1 MVKKMNFCVVLTV
14 VVLTGCTPIPSDYQS
29 VSTDSS
35 TADVVDSSEEEASTS
50 ATSGSENSLAIDE
63 FEYNGKT
70 ISVLNDVPSI
80 LEKFGTPDKREPFQP
95 VNTLPSFSYSY
106 NSDKIEFNAV
116 EVGGEELPLYISIY
130 DENVKLPEGIH
141 IGCTDEEIKAA
152 YGEPSWDAWGDIYF
166 MCYENEKCEISFN
179 FDSETEN
186 DHKLSGI
193 IYTNVDTSSIYYS
206 DHKKRL
212 SSDVDTVPAS
222 GDSAN
227 GLAGE
232 EFLYNGK
239 EISVLDKPHEKVI
252 PNLGAPFRI
261 DDLSPE
267 GVFLYYFGSETEH
280 IRLETY
286 TYNGE
291 ELTKSL
297 FINDKTIKTNKG
309 IGVGC
314 TTADVLA
321 AYGDPLPP
329 TDKNDFS
336 MCYKFGQYEI
346 AFHRN
351 SKDGDIVSFAYINL
365 DTFEKYLKD

>member
-1 MVKKMNFCVVLTV
+1 MKKVNLCALLTIVFVLM
-14 VVLTGCTPIPSDYQS
+14 GCTPIPTGDQS
-29 VSTDSS
+29 VATDSS
-35 TADVVDSSEEEASTS
+35 TADVVDPSVEEASTA
-50 ATSGSENSLAIDE
+50 ATSGSEISLSANE
-63 FEYNGKT
+63 FEYNGKA
-70 ISVLNDVPSI
+70 ISILDDVPSI
-80 LEKFGTPDKREPFQP
+80 LEKLGTPDKKEPFQP
-95 VNTLPSFSYSY
+95 EYQSGRFSYYFDSE
-106 NSDKIEFNAV
+106 KIELNTV
-116 EVGGEELPLYISIY
+116 EIDGEELPFYIRII
-130 DENVKLPEGIH
+130 DENVKLPKGVH
-141 IGCTDEEIKAA
+141 IGCTEEEVKAA
-152 YGEPSWDAWGDIYF
+152 YGEPSKTYTEAAYF
-166 MCYENEKCEISFN
+166 MCYENEKYELSFRIGAEMDPVDEAKSIEFVNVDTRSKYN
-179 FDSETEN
+179 FDSNNE
-186 DHKLSGI
+186 
-193 IYTNVDTSSIYYS
+193 
-206 DHKKRL
+206 
-212 SSDVDTVPAS
+212 
-222 GDSAN
+222 
-227 GLAGE
+227 LAGE

-291 ELTKSL
+291 ELTESL

-309 IGVGC
+309 IGVGS

-365 DTFEKYLKD
+365 DTFEKYLND

>member
-35 TADVVDSSEEEASTS
+35 TADVADSSEEEASTS

-80 LEKFGTPDKREPFQP
+80 LEKFGTPDKKEPFQP
-95 VNTLPSFSYSY
+95 EYQSGRFSYYFDSE
-106 NSDKIEFNAV
+106 KIELNTV
-116 EVGGEELPLYISIY
+116 EVDGEELPFYIRIS
-130 DENVKLPEGIH
+130 DENVKLPKGVH
-141 IGCTDEEIKAA
+141 IGCTEEEVKAA
-152 YGEPSWDAWGDIYF
+152 YGEPSKTYTEAAYF
-166 MCYENEKCEISFN
+166 MCYENEKYELSFVIGAEMDPVDEVKSIEFINVDTRSKYN
-179 FDSETEN
+179 FDS
-186 DHKLSGI
+186 
-193 IYTNVDTSSIYYS
+193 
-206 DHKKRL
+206 KKRL

-365 DTFEKYLKD
+365 DTFEKYLND